1 MKKPNHPLIS
11 IIIPVYNAEKYLAE
25 AIESILSQKYKNFEI
40 ILIDDGSKDKSFD
53 IIIKYVQ
60 NHKNII
66 SVSQDNSGPSAARNN
81 GIKSAGGGYITFL
94 DSDDYWAASCLHTQI
109 RHLGR
114 NPECEIIWGKTQ
126 FFKENESQKYENIG
140 EPLHFLNV
148 GSALFHKTLFD
159 TVGLFDENLGFS
171 EDLDWF
177 SRAREAGVKIVKHFE
192 TVLYYRS
199 HETNMTKNK
208 KIQELDLIK
217 VIKKS
222 LDRRRA
228 SAEANI
234 ELPEIGICTSSKT

>member
-81 GIKSAGGGYITFL
+81 GIQSAGGGYITFL

-109 RHLGR
+109 QHLGR
-114 NPECEIIWGKTQ
+114 NPDCEIIWGKTQ
-126 FFKENESQKYENIG
+126 FFKENDIPPMDKPEKTSVTDLGCGSIG
-140 EPLHFLNV
+140 CGSSYDMEDEDEDEDEDEYTDPSISSKPYRSSNYLGCGSTNV
-148 GSALFHKTLFD
+148 G
-159 TVGLFDENLGFS
+159 
-171 EDLDWF
+171 
-177 SRAREAGVKIVKHFE
+177 
-192 TVLYYRS
+192 
-199 HETNMTKNK
+199 
-208 KIQELDLIK
+208 
-217 VIKKS
+217 
-222 LDRRRA
+222 
-228 SAEANI
+228 
-234 ELPEIGICTSSKT
+234 C